1 MINAQK
7 TQEETEIPPNYLKDL
22 DRGPITEM
30 SAEDMG
36 WGGSGG
42 DAYRDPSPLCVHLRG
57 LADIYLPNLCFP
69 ACRRVIFF
77 LLKSPTPDSSISRCL

>member
-42 DAYRDPSPLCVHLRG
+42 DAYRDPSPLCDHCLCE
-57 LADIYLPNLCFP
+57 AWQIFICQTFASLP
-69 ACRRVIFF
+69 AGE
-77 LLKSPTPDSSISRCL
+77 SSSSY